1 MENQPLATE
10 LIKEL
15 QSHSKRW
22 FIVAVSELGIIII
35 IVLAFLWYLTL
46 PIDQVSIDSKD
57 GNATYIGRD
66 LKGGLYN
73 GENSSQTESSSE
85 QTECSET

>member
-10 LIKEL
+10 LIREL
-15 QSHSKRW
+15 KSHSKRW
-22 FIVAVSELGIIII
+22 FIVAVTELGIIIV

-46 PIDQVSIDSKD
+46 PIDQVSIDSAD

-73 GENSSQTESSSE
+73 GENSGQKGSSSE

>member
-22 FIVAVSELGIIII
+22 FIVAVSELGIIIV

-73 GENSSQTESSSE
+73 GENNSQEESSSE
-85 QTECSET
+85 QN

>member
-15 QSHSKRW
+15 KAQSKRW
-22 FIVAVSELGIIII
+22 FVIAVTELGIIII
-35 IVLAFLWYLTL
+35 IVIAFLWYLTL
-46 PIDQVSIDSKD
+46 PVDQVSIDSKD

-73 GENSSQTESSSE
+73 GENSSQTQSSQE
-85 QTECSET
+85 QTERPEA